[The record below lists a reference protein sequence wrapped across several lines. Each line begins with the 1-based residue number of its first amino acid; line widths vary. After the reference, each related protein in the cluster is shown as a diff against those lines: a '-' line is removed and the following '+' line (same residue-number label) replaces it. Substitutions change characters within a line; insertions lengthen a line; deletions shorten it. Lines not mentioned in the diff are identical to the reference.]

1 MTKSIEEQDC
11 KHCGRPMT
19 KEILDKKAKQKSDR
33 IKEARKLAK
42 LLGEPCGAVRKY
54 DREKIIQLRAEGLTF
69 REISKA
75 VDCSTMVVS
84 ATLKEKNNQND

>member
-1 MTKSIEEQDC
+1 MTQD
-11 KHCGRPMT
+11 
-19 KEILDKKAKQKSDR
+19 ILDKKSKQKSDR

-54 DREKIIQLRAEGLTF
+54 DREKIIQLRAEGLTYIA
-69 REISKA
+69 ISKA
-75 VDCSTMVVS
+75 MGCSTMVAS